1 MKITSVVFFFLAK
14 AEALEA
20 FSQIVWQLL
29 QDVQERLVF
38 RAHLYLQT
46 DILQYS
52 PAPGDLAYPEKLE
65 MMEVIMCNFCNLTF
79 IFDLVFLKCV
89 HKVVSTI
96 VLSKN

>member
-1 MKITSVVFFFLAK
+1 M
-14 AEALEA
+14 
-20 FSQIVWQLL
+20 WQLL

-65 MMEVIMCNFCNLTF
+65 MMEVIMCYFSNLTF

-89 HKVVSTI
+89 YKVVSTI
-96 VLSKN
+96 VLSKNLNYTFILFMNFLHGSFFLKKKRS